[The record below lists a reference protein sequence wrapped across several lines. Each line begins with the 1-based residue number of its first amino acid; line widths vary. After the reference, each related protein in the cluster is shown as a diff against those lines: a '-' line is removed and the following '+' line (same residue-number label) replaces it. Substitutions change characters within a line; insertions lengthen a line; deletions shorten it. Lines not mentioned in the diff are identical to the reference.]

1 METGRYTSPKILR
14 KDRLCKIC
22 HLKNIG
28 DELHYLN
35 QCKNDILEKIRNKF
49 FADIRLKCPK
59 IAPLSNE
66 NIINYCLTLHD
77 PDIQLPMAIY
87 AKEITDSF
95 KNITNLQSKPKTCVI
110 TRYGRQTKAP
120 VRLDL

>member
-1 METGRYTSPKILR
+1 METGRYTSPKIPR

-22 HLKNIG
+22 HLQAVG

-49 FADIRLKCPK
+49 FADIKLKCPK
-59 IAPLSNE
+59 TAPLPNE

-77 PDIQLPMAIY
+77 PDVQLPMAVY
-87 AKEITDSF
+87 AKEITNSF